1 MSTANDLRLA
11 VLDAVGFAAEG
22 APAGNV
28 TLGRGMLDGRALH
41 VALIENRVASGAIG
55 TIEAARLGAV
65 LDAAAADRSPVL
77 VCIDSAGAKVSEG
90 LKALGAF
97 RALYRAGLGAAL
109 RGVPIAAV
117 VGRNCYGGSSMLAHL
132 ASQRLLSDETQL
144 AMSGPAVIASASGM
158 DPLDDMFRAMAQATM
173 SATARVKTSAAN
185 ALLAPDGNP
194 LPWLREAL
202 APRGDMVDAFRIR
215 HEALAARFEKMPAE
229 RPWEAV
235 RRRDLDKLYDGG
247 CEARESDG
255 ILDGNGTRDSIPE
268 RFVGLVGKSALSAA
282 RAWRFADIVWKLLDD
297 PPARLEVY
305 LDCATHAAR
314 LEEEKLILTEFV
326 VDMGVS
332 LASLGRRGTDVGL
345 TVAGKAGGGVYVAL
359 AAPAKSVT
367 SLYGA
372 DIQVL
377 PGSAV
382 AAILGEARES
392 VPAFDDY
399 RAAGVADQEIKLGL
413 VPGKP

>member
-1 MSTANDLRLA
+1 MSTAGDLRQA

-28 TLGRGMLDGRALH
+28 TLGRGTLDGRALH
-41 VALIENRVASGAIG
+41 VALIENRLASGAIG
-55 TIEAARLGAV
+55 TIEAAKLGAV
-65 LDAAAADRSPVL
+65 LKVAAAGRSPVL

-97 RALYRAGLGAAL
+97 RALYRAALEAAL
-109 RGVPIAAV
+109 SGVPIAAV

-132 ASQRLLSDETQL
+132 ASQRLLSGETQL

-158 DPLDDMFRAMAQATM
+158 NPLDDMFRAMAQATL
-173 SATARVKTSAAN
+173 SAAARVKTSAAN
-185 ALLAPDGNP
+185 ALLPSDGNP

-202 APRGDMVDAFRIR
+202 APRGDMVDAYRIR
-215 HEALAARFEKMPAE
+215 HEALAARFGTTLPD
-229 RPWEAV
+229 RPWESV

-255 ILDGNGTRDSIPE
+255 ILDGSGTRNSAAE
-268 RFVGLVGKSALSAA
+268 RFVGLVGKAALTAA
-282 RAWRFADIVWKLLDD
+282 RAWRFADIAWKMLDE
-297 PPARLEVY
+297 PPRRLEVY

-314 LEEEKLILTEFV
+314 LEEEKLILTEFI
-326 VDMGVS
+326 VDMGVA
-332 LASLGRRGTDVGL
+332 LASLGRRGTEVGL
-345 TVAGKAGGGVYVAL
+345 TVTGKAGGGVYVAL
-359 AAPAKSVT
+359 AAPARRVT

-377 PGSAV
+377 PGPAV

-399 RAAGVADQEIKLGL
+399 RAAGVADEEIKLGL
-413 VPGKP
+413 VAGNP

>member
-1 MSTANDLRLA
+1 MSAAIDVRQA
-11 VLDAVGFAAEG
+11 VLDAVGFAAQG
-22 APAGNV
+22 ASAGNV
-28 TLGRGMLDGRALH
+28 TLGRGTLDGRALQ
-41 VALIENRVASGAIG
+41 VALVESRVASGAIG
-55 TIEAARLGAV
+55 TVEAAKLGAV
-65 LDAAAADRSPVL
+65 LDAAAAERTPVL
-77 VCIDSAGAKVSEG
+77 VFIDSAGAKVSEG

-97 RALYRAGLGAAL
+97 RALYRAGLTAAL
-109 RGVPIAAV
+109 QGAPIAAV

-132 ASQRLLSDETQL
+132 ASQRLLSEDTQL

-158 DPLDDMFRAMAQATM
+158 NPLDDMFRAMAQATL
-173 SATARVKTSAAN
+173 SAAARVKTSAAN
-185 ALLAPDGNP
+185 ALLPSDGNP

-202 APRGDMVDAFRIR
+202 APRGDMVEAFRMR
-215 HEALAARFEKMPAE
+215 HEALTTRFGRMPVQ

-235 RRRDLDKLYDGG
+235 RRRDLEKIYDGG

-255 ILDGNGTRDSIPE
+255 ILDGSGTRDGVRE

-326 VDMGVS
+326 VDMGVA

-345 TVAGKAGGGVYVAL
+345 TVTGKAGGGVYVAL
-359 AAPAKSVT
+359 AAPARSVT
-367 SLYGA
+367 SVYGA

-399 RAAGVADQEIKLGL
+399 RAAGVADHEIRLGL
-413 VPGKP
+413 VPRTP

>member
-1 MSTANDLRLA
+1 
-11 VLDAVGFAAEG
+11 
-22 APAGNV
+22 
-28 TLGRGMLDGRALH
+28 MLDGRPVH

-55 TIEAARLGAV
+55 TLEAASLGAV
-65 LDAAAADRSPVL
+65 LNAAAADRTPVL

-97 RALYRAGLGAAL
+97 RALYRAGLDAAL
-109 RGVPIAAV
+109 LGVPIAAV
-117 VGRNCYGGSSMLAHL
+117 VGRNCFGGSSMLAHL
-132 ASQRLLSDETQL
+132 ASQRLLSEETQL

-158 DPLDDMFRAMAQATM
+158 NPLDDMFRAMAQATL
-173 SATARVKTSAAN
+173 SAAARVKTSAAN
-185 ALLAPDGNP
+185 ALLPSDGNP

-202 APRGDMVDAFRIR
+202 APRGDMVEAYRMR
-215 HEALAARFEKMPAE
+215 HEGLAARFGTMPPQ
-229 RPWEAV
+229 RPWEVV
-235 RRRDLDKLYDGG
+235 RRRDLEKLYDGG

-255 ILDGNGTRDSIPE
+255 ILDGSGTRGSGPE

-282 RAWRFADIVWKLLDD
+282 RAWRFADIVWRLLDD
-297 PPARLEVY
+297 PPARLEVF

-326 VDMGVS
+326 VDMGAA
-332 LASLGRRGTDVGL
+332 LASLGKRGTDVGL
-345 TVAGKAGGGVYVAL
+345 TVTGKAGGGVYVAL
-359 AAPAKSVT
+359 AAPARRVT

-382 AAILGEARES
+382 AAILGKARES
-392 VPAFDDY
+392 IPAFDDY

-413 VPGKP
+413 VPGTP

>member
-1 MSTANDLRLA
+1 MSTAAELRQA
-11 VLDAVGFAAEG
+11 VLDAVGFAAEH
-22 APAGNV
+22 AAAGNV
-28 TLGRGMLDGRALH
+28 TLGRGTLDGRPLR
-41 VALIENRVASGAIG
+41 VALIENRVASGSIG
-55 TIEAARLGAV
+55 TLEAGKLGALLKV
-65 LDAAAADRSPVL
+65 AAADRSPVL
-77 VCIDSAGAKVSEG
+77 VCIDSAGARVSEG

-97 RALYRAGLGAAL
+97 RSLYRAGLDAAL

-117 VGRNCYGGSSMLAHL
+117 VGRNCFGGASMLAHL

-158 DPLDDMFRAMAQATM
+158 NPVDDMFRAMAQATL
-173 SATARVKTSAAN
+173 SAAARAKTSAAN
-185 ALLAPDGNP
+185 ALLPSDGNP
-194 LPWLREAL
+194 LSWLREAL
-202 APRGDMVDAFRIR
+202 APRGDMVEAYRMR
-215 HEALAARFEKMPAE
+215 HEALAARIGTMPLQ
-229 RPWEAV
+229 RPWETV
-235 RRRDLDKLYDGG
+235 RRRDLEKLYDGG

-255 ILDGNGTRDSIPE
+255 ILDGSGARGSASE
-268 RFVGLVGKSALSAA
+268 RFVGLVGNSALSAA
-282 RAWRFADIVWKLLDD
+282 RAWRFADIVWKLLAD
-297 PPARLEVY
+297 PPARLEVF

-326 VDMGVS
+326 VDMGAA
-332 LASLGRRGTDVGL
+332 LASLGRRGADVGL
-345 TVAGKAGGGVYVAL
+345 TVTGKAGGGVYVAL
-359 AAPAKSVT
+359 AAPARRVA

-399 RAAGVADQEIKLGL
+399 RAAGVADEEIKLGF
-413 VPGKP
+413 VPGNP

>member
-1 MSTANDLRLA
+1 VSTAPELRQA

-28 TLGRGMLDGRALH
+28 TLGRGMLDGRKLR

-55 TIEAARLGAV
+55 TVEAAKLGALLSV
-65 LDAAAADRSPVL
+65 AAADGSPVL

-97 RALYRAGLGAAL
+97 RALYRAGLAAAL

-132 ASQRLLSDETQL
+132 ASQRLLSPETQL

-158 DPLDDMFRAMAQATM
+158 NPLDEMFRAMAQATL
-173 SATARVKTSAAN
+173 SATARVKTSPAN
-185 ALLAPDGNP
+185 AILPPDGNP

-202 APRGDMVDAFRIR
+202 APRGDRVDAFRA
-215 HEALAARFEKMPAE
+215 HHAALAARFGEARVE
-229 RPWEAV
+229 RAWEPV
-235 RRRDLDKLYDGG
+235 RRRDLDRLYEGG
-247 CEARESDG
+247 YEARESEG
-255 ILDGNGTRDSIPE
+255 VLDGEGVRDAVRE

-282 RAWRFADIVWKLLDD
+282 RAWRFAEVAWSLLDA

-314 LEEEKLILTEFV
+314 LDEEKLILTEFV
-326 VDMGVS
+326 VDMGMA
-332 LASLGRRGTDVGL
+332 LASLARRGTEVGL
-345 TVAGKAGGGVYVAL
+345 TVTGKAGGGVYVAL
-359 AAPAKSVT
+359 AAPAGRVA

-399 RAAGVADQEIKLGL
+399 RAAGVADREIKLGL
-413 VPGKP
+413 VPRSP

>member
-1 MSTANDLRLA
+1 MTSAGDLRAA
-11 VLDAVGFAAEG
+11 VLDAIGFASDQ

-28 TLGRGMLDGRALH
+28 TVGRGTLDGRPLR
-41 VALIENRVASGAIG
+41 VALVENRGASGAIG
-55 TIEAARLGAV
+55 GVEAAKLGAV
-65 LDAAAADRSPVL
+65 LKVAAADRAPVL

-97 RALYRAGLGAAL
+97 RALYRAGLDAAL
-109 RGVPIAAV
+109 GGAPIAAV

-132 ASQRLLSDETQL
+132 ASQRLLSDETRL

-158 DPLDDMFRAMAQATM
+158 NPLDDMFRAMAQATM
-173 SATARVKTSAAN
+173 SAAARAATSPAN
-185 ALLAPDGNP
+185 ALLPSDGNP

-202 APRGDMVDAFRIR
+202 APRGDMVDAYRVR
-215 HEALAARFEKMPAE
+215 HEALAARLGNAPGD

-235 RRRDLDKLYDGG
+235 RRRDLDKLYEGA

-255 ILDGNGTRDSIPE
+255 ILDGSGVRNGVAE
-268 RFVGLVGKSALSAA
+268 RFLGLVGKAPLTAA
-282 RAWRFADIVWKLLDD
+282 RAWRFADLAWEMLDA
-297 PPARLEVY
+297 PPPRLEVY

-314 LEEEKLILTEFV
+314 LDEEKLILTEFV
-326 VDMGVS
+326 VDMGVA
-332 LASLGRRGTDVGL
+332 LASLGRRGAEVGL

-359 AAPAKSVT
+359 AAPARRVT

-392 VPAFDDY
+392 VPAFEDY
-399 RAAGVADQEIKLGL
+399 RDAGVSDQEVKLGL
-413 VPGKP
+413 VPGNP

>member
-1 MSTANDLRLA
+1 MSAALELRKA

-28 TLGRGMLDGRALH
+28 TLGRGMLDGRSVH
-41 VALIENRVASGAIG
+41 VALIENRVASGSIG
-55 TIEAARLGAV
+55 TVEAARLGAV
-65 LDAAAADRSPVL
+65 MNAAAADRTPML

-97 RALYRAGLGAAL
+97 RALYRAGLDAAL
-109 RGVPIAAV
+109 LGVPIAAV
-117 VGRNCYGGSSMLAHL
+117 VGRNCFGGSSMLAHL
-132 ASQRLLSDETQL
+132 ASQRLLSEETQL

-158 DPLDDMFRAMAQATM
+158 NPLDDMFRAMAQATL
-173 SATARVKTSAAN
+173 SAAARVKTSAAN
-185 ALLAPDGNP
+185 ALLPSDGNP

-202 APRGDMVDAFRIR
+202 APRGDMVEAYRMR
-215 HEALAARFEKMPAE
+215 HEALAARLGTMPPQ

-235 RRRDLDKLYDGG
+235 RRRDLEKLYDSG

-255 ILDGNGTRDSIPE
+255 ILDGSGTRGAVPE
-268 RFVGLVGKSALSAA
+268 RFVGLVGKAALNAA
-282 RAWRFADIVWKLLDD
+282 RAWRFADIVWKLLDE
-297 PPARLEVY
+297 PPARFEVF

-326 VDMGVS
+326 VDMGAA
-332 LASLGRRGTDVGL
+332 LASLGRRGSDVGL
-345 TVAGKAGGGVYVAL
+345 TVTGKAGGGVYVAL
-359 AAPAKSVT
+359 AAPARRVT

-382 AAILGEARES
+382 AAILGAARES

-413 VPGKP
+413 VPGTP

>member
-1 MSTANDLRLA
+1 MSAALELRKA

-28 TLGRGMLDGRALH
+28 TLGRGMLDGRPVH
-41 VALIENRVASGAIG
+41 VAIIENRAASGAIG
-55 TIEAARLGAV
+55 TVEAARLGAA
-65 LDAAAADRSPVL
+65 LDAAAADRTPVL
-77 VCIDSAGAKVSEG
+77 ACIDSAGAKVSEG

-97 RALYRAGLGAAL
+97 RALYRSGLNAAL
-109 RGVPIAAV
+109 LGVPIAAV
-117 VGRNCYGGSSMLAHL
+117 VGRNCFGGSSMLAHL
-132 ASQRLLSDETQL
+132 ASQRLLSEETQL

-158 DPLDDMFRAMAQATM
+158 DPLDEMFRAMAQATL
-173 SATARVKTSAAN
+173 SAGARVKASAAN
-185 ALLAPDGNP
+185 ALLPSDGNP

-202 APRGDMVDAFRIR
+202 APRGDMVEAYRMR
-215 HEALAARFEKMPAE
+215 HEGLGARLGKAPPQ
-229 RPWEAV
+229 RPWETV
-235 RRRDLDKLYDGG
+235 RRRDLEKLYEGG

-255 ILDGNGTRDSIPE
+255 ILDGTGTRGSGPE

-297 PPARLEVY
+297 PPARLEVL

-326 VDMGVS
+326 VDMGAA
-332 LASLGRRGTDVGL
+332 LASLGKRGTDVGL
-345 TVAGKAGGGVYVAL
+345 TVIGKAGGGVYVAL
-359 AAPAKSVT
+359 AAPASRVA

-413 VPGKP
+413 VPGTP

>member
-1 MSTANDLRLA
+1 MSAADALRGA

-28 TLGRGMLDGRALH
+28 TLGRGTLDGRPVH
-41 VALIENRVASGAIG
+41 VALIANRVASGAIG
-55 TIEAARLGAV
+55 TLEAASLGAV
-65 LDAAAADRSPVL
+65 LRAAAADRAPVL

-97 RALYRAGLGAAL
+97 RALYRAGLDAAL
-109 RGVPIAAV
+109 SGVPIAAV
-117 VGRNCYGGSSMLAHL
+117 VGRNCFGGSSMLAHL
-132 ASQRLLSDETQL
+132 ASQRLLSEETQL

-158 DPLDDMFRAMAQATM
+158 NPLDEMFRAMAQATL
-173 SATARVKTSAAN
+173 SAAARVKTSAAN
-185 ALLAPDGNP
+185 ALLPSDGNP

-202 APRGDMVDAFRIR
+202 APRGDMVEACRMR
-215 HEALAARFEKMPAE
+215 HEALAARFGTMPPQ

-235 RRRDLDKLYDGG
+235 RRRDLEKLYDGG
-247 CEARESDG
+247 CEAREVDG
-255 ILDGNGTRDSIPE
+255 ILDGSGTRASGPE

-282 RAWRFADIVWKLLDD
+282 RAWRFADIVWRLLGD
-297 PPARLEVY
+297 PPARLEVF

-326 VDMGVS
+326 VDMGAA
-332 LASLGRRGTDVGL
+332 LASLARRGTEVGL
-345 TVAGKAGGGVYVAL
+345 TVTGKAGGGVYVAL
-359 AAPAKSVT
+359 AAPARRVA

-377 PGSAV
+377 PGFAV
-382 AAILGEARES
+382 TAILGEARES

-399 RAAGVADQEIKLGL
+399 RAAGVADQEIKLGI
-413 VPGKP
+413 VPGTP

>member
-1 MSTANDLRLA
+1 MSAALELRKA

-28 TLGRGMLDGRALH
+28 TLGRGMLDGRPVH
-41 VALIENRVASGAIG
+41 VALIENRVASGSIG
-55 TIEAARLGAV
+55 TVEAARLGAV
-65 LDAAAADRSPVL
+65 LNAAAADRTPVL

-97 RALYRAGLGAAL
+97 RALYRAGLDAAL
-109 RGVPIAAV
+109 LGVPIAAV
-117 VGRNCYGGSSMLAHL
+117 VGRNCFGGSSMLAHL
-132 ASQRLLSDETQL
+132 ASQRLLSEETQL

-158 DPLDDMFRAMAQATM
+158 NPLDDMFRAMAQATL
-173 SATARVKTSAAN
+173 SAAARVKTSAAN
-185 ALLAPDGNP
+185 ALLPSDENP

-202 APRGDMVDAFRIR
+202 APRGDMVEAYRMR
-215 HEALAARFEKMPAE
+215 HEALAARFGSMPPQ

-235 RRRDLDKLYDGG
+235 RRRDLEKLYDGG

-255 ILDGNGTRDSIPE
+255 ILDGSGTRGAVPE
-268 RFVGLVGKSALSAA
+268 RFVGLVGKAALSAA
-282 RAWRFADIVWKLLDD
+282 RAWRFADIVWKLLDE
-297 PPARLEVY
+297 PPARLEVF

-326 VDMGVS
+326 VDMGAA
-332 LASLGRRGTDVGL
+332 LASLGRRGSDVGL
-345 TVAGKAGGGVYVAL
+345 TVTGKAGGGVYVAL
-359 AAPAKSVT
+359 AAPARRVT

-413 VPGKP
+413 VPGTP

>member
-1 MSTANDLRLA
+1 MSAALALRQA

-28 TLGRGMLDGRALH
+28 TLGRGMLDGRPVH
-41 VALIENRVASGAIG
+41 VALIENRVASGSIG
-55 TIEAARLGAV
+55 TVEAARLGAV
-65 LDAAAADRSPVL
+65 MNAAAAGRTPVL

-97 RALYRAGLGAAL
+97 RALYRAGLDAAL
-109 RGVPIAAV
+109 LGVPIAAV
-117 VGRNCYGGSSMLAHL
+117 VGRNCFGGSSMLAHL
-132 ASQRLLSDETQL
+132 ASQRLLSEETQL

-158 DPLDDMFRAMAQATM
+158 NPLDDMFRAMAQATL
-173 SATARVKTSAAN
+173 SAAARVKTSAAN
-185 ALLAPDGNP
+185 ALLPSDENP

-202 APRGDMVDAFRIR
+202 APRGDMVEAYHMR
-215 HEALAARFEKMPAE
+215 HEALAARFGTMPPQ
-229 RPWEAV
+229 RPWETV
-235 RRRDLDKLYDGG
+235 RRRDLEKLYDGG

-255 ILDGNGTRDSIPE
+255 ILEGSGTRGAVPE
-268 RFVGLVGKSALSAA
+268 RFVGLVGKAALNAA
-282 RAWRFADIVWKLLDD
+282 RAWRFADIVWKLLDG
-297 PPARLEVY
+297 PPARLEVF

-326 VDMGVS
+326 VDMGAA
-332 LASLGRRGTDVGL
+332 LASLGKRGCDVGL
-345 TVAGKAGGGVYVAL
+345 TVTGKAGGGVYVAL
-359 AAPAKSVT
+359 AAPARRVT

-413 VPGKP
+413 VPGAP